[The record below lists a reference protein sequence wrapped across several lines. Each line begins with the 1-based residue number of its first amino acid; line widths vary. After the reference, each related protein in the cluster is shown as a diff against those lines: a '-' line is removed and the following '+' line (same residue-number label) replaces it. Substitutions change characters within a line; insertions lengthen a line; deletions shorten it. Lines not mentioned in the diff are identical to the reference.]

1 MMLFISQ
8 NTKGIEMKVIFIKEL
23 FAFAVSVC
31 IVFCSTINQV
41 KAQQPSGRIGFSL
54 KVQADG
60 FFNPK
65 VTKVIVD
72 LVEPESQAQKA
83 GMVIGDEL
91 IKVEDI
97 EVPGTDASVLKPH
110 MQFVSGKPKKLV
122 LRRPNGHTYEATLV
136 KP

>member
-1 MMLFISQ
+1 
-8 NTKGIEMKVIFIKEL
+8 MKIIRSKEFL
-23 FAFAVSVC
+23 SFALSVC
-31 IVFCSTINQV
+31 MVFGLTITQAT
-41 KAQQPSGRIGFSL
+41 AQQPSGKIGFSL

-60 FFNPK
+60 IFNPK
-65 VTKVIVD
+65 VTKIVVD

-83 GMVIGDEL
+83 GLALGDEL

-110 MQFVSGKPKKLV
+110 IKFVSGKPKKLV
-122 LRRPNGHTYEATLV
+122 FKRVNGQIYEATLV

>member
-1 MMLFISQ
+1 MKFILS
-8 NTKGIEMKVIFIKEL
+8 KEL
-23 FAFAVSVC
+23 LSFALSVC
-31 IVFCSTINQV
+31 MVFGLTITQAT
-41 KAQQPSGRIGFSL
+41 AQQPSGKISFSL

-60 FFNPK
+60 IFNPK
-65 VTKVIVD
+65 VTKIVVD

-83 GMVIGDEL
+83 GLALGDEL

-110 MQFVSGKPKKLV
+110 IKFISGKPKKLV
-122 LRRPNGHTYEATLV
+122 FKRVNGQIYEATLV

>member
-1 MMLFISQ
+1 MKFIRS
-8 NTKGIEMKVIFIKEL
+8 KEL
-23 FAFAVSVC
+23 LSFALSFC
-31 IVFCSTINQV
+31 MVFGLTITQAT
-41 KAQQPSGRIGFSL
+41 AQQQSGKIGFSL

-65 VTKVIVD
+65 VTKIVVD
-72 LVEPESQAQKA
+72 LVEPDSQAQKA
-83 GMVIGDEL
+83 GLMLGDEL

-110 MQFVSGKPKKLV
+110 IKFVSGKPKKLV
-122 LRRPNGHTYEATLV
+122 FKRVNGQIYEATLV